1 MSGTEVRTEKKKSS
15 TIGDFFAR
23 LGVLGELM
31 GFLWRRKLYWMI
43 PLVAFLILFAVVI
56 ILASTGPGGAFIYT
70 LF

>member
-15 TIGDFFAR
+15 AVGDFFAR

-43 PLVAFLILFAVVI
+43 PLVAFLIVFAVII
-56 ILASTGPGGAFIYT
+56 ILGSAGPAGGFIYT